1 LPSPNLR
8 TSKLFSNTSR
18 NPWFLYAAWLA
29 LSCLLFL
36 KPLIALVRYSFAND
50 SASHIPLIPFIV
62 AALLFLD
69 RCKLP
74 RHCQFD
80 CSAALPFAV
89 TSSVLVVSSIAVRP
103 TSAQPQ
109 LFFLTLGW
117 ILFLIAGFVGIF
129 GRAATKSVWFSLAFL
144 AFAVPLPPG
153 LLDRVIYLLQSGSA
167 AVAGWIFDAS
177 GTPNWR
183 DGFTFHLPAWNIEV
197 ARECSGIRSS
207 IALIILAVL
216 VAHFSF
222 SKFWK
227 KFVFVAAGLLMM
239 IVKNGVR
246 IATLSL
252 LAKYVDPQF
261 LFGRLHHEGGVV
273 FFLVGLALLAPVYWW
288 LRRGDPLAS
297 GTPHRQVSV

>member
-1 LPSPNLR
+1 LS
-8 TSKLFSNTSR
+8 SNTSR
-18 NPWFLYAAWLA
+18 NPWFLYAAWVV
-29 LSCLLFL
+29 LSCLVFF
-36 KPLIALVRYSFAND
+36 KPLVALAHYCLASD
-50 SASHIPLIPFIV
+50 SASHIPLIPVIV

-69 RCKLP
+69 RRKLP
-74 RHCQFD
+74 SLCHFD
-80 CSAALPFAV
+80 FSAALPFVIAAAI
-89 TSSVLVVSSIAVRP
+89 LAISSIAVGQA
-103 TSAQPQ
+103 SSQPR

-117 ILFLIAGFVGIF
+117 IVSLIAGFVGIF
-129 GRAATKSVWFSLAFL
+129 GRAAAKSVWFSLAFL
-144 AFAVPLPPG
+144 AFAVPLPQN
-153 LLDRVIYLLQSGSA
+153 LLDRIVYLLQSGSA
-167 AVAGWIFDAS
+167 AIAGWIFDAS

-183 DGFTFHLPAWNIEV
+183 DGFTFHLPGWNIEV

-227 KFVFVAAGLLMM
+227 KAVFVAAGLLMM

-252 LAKYVDPQF
+252 LAKYVDPEF

-273 FFLVGLALLAPVYWW
+273 FFLVGLALLAPVYWL

-297 GTPHRQVSV
+297 GTHHRQVTV